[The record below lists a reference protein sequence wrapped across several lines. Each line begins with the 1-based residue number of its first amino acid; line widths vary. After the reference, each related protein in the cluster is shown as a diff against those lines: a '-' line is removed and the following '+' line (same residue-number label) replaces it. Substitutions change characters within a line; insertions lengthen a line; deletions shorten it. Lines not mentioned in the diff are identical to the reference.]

1 MYREVHRVHIGD
13 STCLSSELL
22 FSNLLTH
29 SLLPLRDEKKKHI
42 THGKTSCHHSG
53 YVGCGAQSKSDF
65 DKQIDQHLEAVIASW

>member
-1 MYREVHRVHIGD
+1 MLIFWASFFQLAD
-13 STCLSSELL
+13 S
-22 FSNLLTH
+22 LTVA
-29 SLLPLRDEKKKHI
+29 SQRWKKKHI